1 LRSAAQTNIAN
12 LWPQSY
18 GAMPWNA
25 HVKDALK
32 ARLHALVCAGTITLP
47 DAQRAI
53 ATNWIAA

>member
-1 LRSAAQTNIAN
+1 
-12 LWPQSY
+12 
-18 GAMPWNA
+18 MPWNA